1 LYLFFSL
8 TAIAFISLAA
18 LNASFS
24 AVVSGVGT
32 IFVPDLTVPAMH
44 YSPAEDV
51 CRQRDAKLL
60 AIPTNATMDAVKAAI
75 STSAGTLGSQ
85 NPQITDNSRHV
96 DIKEWRTNE
105 DQSI

>member
-1 LYLFFSL
+1 
-8 TAIAFISLAA
+8 
-18 LNASFS
+18 
-24 AVVSGVGT
+24 
-32 IFVPDLTVPAMH
+32 
-44 YSPAEDV
+44 
-51 CRQRDAKLL
+51 
-60 AIPTNATMDAVKAAI
+60 MDAVKAAI